1 MPGYILKTP
10 SGQYQLSTTAQ
21 EKPIGGQIMDFL
33 TKDVQIAGFNIP
45 TWALIAAGVGI
56 FLYMRRR

>member
-1 MPGYILKTP
+1 
-10 SGQYQLSTTAQ
+10 
-21 EKPIGGQIMDFL
+21 MDFL

-45 TWALIAAGVGI
+45 TWALIAAGVGL